1 MERDI
6 RAACPED
13 LQRII
18 FLTACM
24 ANESPRYSALSFS
37 IDKATQ
43 LIQTLTSQGGLFV
56 AIKHEQVVGF
66 IAGVVI
72 EHFLSHDTFACD
84 IGVFVLP
91 ECRGGSYFLR
101 LVKTFEKWAKDK
113 GAQEIQLGVSTGVHP
128 EQTVRMYERL
138 GYKMSSYGL
147 IKAGV

>member
-1 MERDI
+1 
-6 RAACPED
+6 
-13 LQRII
+13 
-18 FLTACM
+18 M

-37 IDKATQ
+37 VDKATH
-43 LIQTLTSQGGLFV
+43 LIKTLTDQGGLFV
-56 AIKHEQVVGF
+56 AIKNDEVIGF
-66 IAGVVI
+66 IAGVVV

-91 ECRGGSYFLR
+91 EHRGGTSFLR
-101 LVKTFEKWAKDK
+101 LVKTFEQWAKER